1 MPGMRCPAVLPHPVG
16 AAPAGAGSAALNSLA
31 TSGRYRHWKRPSGIA
46 GDVMRK
52 MYLVLANALEVM
64 LFAGGAALMIYAA
77 SVLL

>member
-1 MPGMRCPAVLPHPVG
+1 M
-16 AAPAGAGSAALNSLA
+16 
-31 TSGRYRHWKRPSGIA
+31 
-46 GDVMRK
+46 MRK